1 MNFST
6 THYSGTS
13 YQNGAVLII
22 TLMLLVIMTILGV
35 SAVTTTTMQE
45 KMAGNMHNKNLSFQA
60 AEAAMRFGES
70 IAMPLSDATDFSA
83 EAAQGI
89 YPRTNYTTAQLLADP
104 PTMNWQ
110 DGDNGN
116 LYLQFP
122 VVNAAPQ
129 YIVEDYGTAPKSESC
144 AKDTAETQICC
155 TCCLQKIFR
164 VTAKGSGLTA
174 VGQTLLQSTVRQACG
189 S

>member
-22 TLMLLVIMTILGV
+22 SLMLLVVMTILGV

-60 AEAAMRFGES
+60 AEAAMRTGEN
-70 IAMPLSDATDFSA
+70 IAMPLSDATDFTA
-83 EAAQGI
+83 GTNGLYE
-89 YPRTNYTTAQLLADP
+89 RTEYTTDELLDTAGP
-104 PTMNWQ
+104 INWQ
-110 DGDNGN
+110 DGDDDNP
-116 LYLQFP
+116 YLQPP
-122 VVNAAPQ
+122 VVNAVPQ
-129 YIVEDYGTAPKSESC
+129 YIVEDFGTAPKYDNCS
-144 AKDTAETQICC
+144 KDAEALQICC
-155 TCCLQKIFR
+155 TCCLQRIFR

-174 VGQTLLQSTVRQACG
+174 VGQSLLQSTVRQACG